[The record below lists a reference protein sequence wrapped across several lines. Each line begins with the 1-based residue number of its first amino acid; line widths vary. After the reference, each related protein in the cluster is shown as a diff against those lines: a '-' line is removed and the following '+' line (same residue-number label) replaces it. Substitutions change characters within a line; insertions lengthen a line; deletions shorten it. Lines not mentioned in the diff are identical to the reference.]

1 MSRRVRSEE
10 TRPLWL
16 RRARARY
23 QSRPTWKR
31 NTASARGVGDALVP
45 DYDQTEL
52 TALRKSAAVIQD
64 VIRQAGL

>member
-1 MSRRVRSEE
+1 
-10 TRPLWL
+10 
-16 RRARARY
+16 
-23 QSRPTWKR
+23 
-31 NTASARGVGDALVP
+31 VP